1 MSCVYRSN
9 LQNNLF
15 SLSFML
21 KIMGYVPVILGDSI
35 ILKKWG
41 PVILERWDS
50 VVFFFKKEGSDKFR
64 EGGVR

>member
-50 VVFFFKKEGSDKFR
+50 VGFFFKKEGSGKLR